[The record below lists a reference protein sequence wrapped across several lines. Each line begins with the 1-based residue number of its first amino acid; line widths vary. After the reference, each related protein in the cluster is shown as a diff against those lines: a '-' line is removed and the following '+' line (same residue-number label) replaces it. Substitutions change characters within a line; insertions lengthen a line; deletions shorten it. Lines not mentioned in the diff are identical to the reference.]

1 VYFTKLES
9 VMLSQSL
16 VAFGAPLEAIET
28 PTPVPQG
35 TEVLLKVHHVGVCHS
50 DVHIHDGYFD
60 LGGGNRLP
68 LGHFELPHTMGH
80 EIEGEVL
87 AVGEAACGVNTG
99 AHYAV
104 FPWIGCGDCPA
115 CARGEENLCN
125 RARQLGC
132 SPNIAGG
139 YATHVL
145 IPHPKYLLDYGATN
159 PALAAAYMCSGLTAF
174 GAIGKVGALLPDDQL
189 LVIGCG
195 GVGLMGVQFAR
206 ALTGKGPI
214 AADIDEG
221 RLAAARKAGAT
232 ATYSTNDATA
242 VEKLFSE
249 TRGGVFAAIDF
260 VGSEASF
267 AFANASVRKGG
278 KIVIVGLF
286 GGSMS
291 MPLPMF
297 PLRALS
303 VIGSFVG
310 SLAEAEDMMALVRAG
325 KVDPVPLETRPLCDA
340 GKTLED
346 LRQGRITGRVVLTPN

>member
-1 VYFTKLES
+1 
-9 VMLSQSL
+9 MLSQSL

-28 PTPVPQG
+28 PTPVPHG

-68 LGHFELPHTMGH
+68 LGHLKLPHTMGH

-87 AVGEAACGVNTG
+87 AAGKGALGVTIG
-99 AHYAV
+99 TRYAV
-104 FPWIGCGDCPA
+104 FPWIGCGDCAA
-115 CARGEENLCN
+115 CTRGEENLC
-125 RARQLGC
+125 AKGRQLGC
-132 SPNIAGG
+132 SPRIAGG

-145 IPHPKYLLDYGATN
+145 IPHPKYLLDYGVTD

-174 GAIGKVGALLPDDQL
+174 GAIKRVGTLLPDDQI

-214 AADIDEG
+214 AADIDEH
-221 RLAAARKAGAT
+221 RLAAARNAGAI
-232 ATYSTNDATA
+232 ATYDTKDATA
-242 VEKLFSE
+242 SEKLFLQ
-249 TRGGVFAAIDF
+249 TGGVFAAIDF

-267 AFANASVRKGG
+267 GFANAVVRKGG
-278 KIVIVGLF
+278 KIIVVGLF

-291 MPLPMF
+291 MPLPLF

-303 VIGSFVG
+303 LVGSFVG
-310 SLAEAEDMMALVRAG
+310 SLAEAEDMMVLVRAG
-325 KVDPVPLETRPLCDA
+325 KVDPVPLQTRPLSDA
-340 GKTLED
+340 GKTLDD
-346 LRQGRITGRVVLTPN
+346 LRAGRITGRVVLTPN